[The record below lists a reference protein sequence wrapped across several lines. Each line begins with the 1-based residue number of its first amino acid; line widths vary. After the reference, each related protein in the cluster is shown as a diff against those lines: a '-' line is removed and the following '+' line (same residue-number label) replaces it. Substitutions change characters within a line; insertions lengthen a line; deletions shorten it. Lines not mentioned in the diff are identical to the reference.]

1 MYKRQE
7 QSRDDVNPDL
17 FFYTMPEESEAV
29 ARRYGFE
36 KVKNLGTDFFV
47 TMSAVEAMDDEK
59 FELMRP
65 LLDSMADS
73 ESCTGM
79 SNHALLV
86 CKRG

>member
-1 MYKRQE
+1 M
-7 QSRDDVNPDL
+7 
-17 FFYTMPEESEAV
+17 
-29 ARRYGFE
+29 
-36 KVKNLGTDFFV
+36 
-47 TMSAVEAMDDEK
+47 MSAVEAMDDEK

-86 CKRG
+86 LSLIHIYWARASHWDWVMYWE